1 MARHE
6 DDRSRSGTD
15 RTFWLRHANQ
25 VLGTSALFILALGTV
40 MYHWLEGWSWIDS
53 LYFSSVAVTT
63 VGFGDLTPTTDASK
77 LFTVVY
83 IFSGV
88 AIIATFLNTRLQ
100 RRAAK
105 VNQKG
110 DLATTPQ
117 RASGETPAADR
128 EDSSSDGSD
137 VAST

>member
-1 MARHE
+1 MTRHE
-6 DDRSRSGTD
+6 DDKSRFGAD
-15 RTFWLRHANQ
+15 RTFWLRHANH
-25 VLGTSALFILALGTV
+25 VLGTSALFILVLGVV

-77 LFTVVY
+77 LFTVFY

-88 AIIATFLNTRLQ
+88 AIIATYLNTRFQ

-105 VNQKG
+105 ANQQSG
-110 DLATTPQ
+110 PATNPEH
-117 RASGETPAADR
+117 ASGGTPEAHR
-128 EDSSSDGSD
+128 EDSSGNQPE
-137 VAST
+137 VPAP

>member
-6 DDRSRSGTD
+6 DDTSRSVTD
-15 RTFWLRHANQ
+15 RTFWFRHANQ

-105 VNQKG
+105 MNQQG
-110 DLATTPQ
+110 GLATNPE
-117 RASGETPAADR
+117 RASGGTPDADR
-128 EDSSSDGSD
+128 EDLSGTEPD
-137 VAST
+137 VPTT

>member
-6 DDRSRSGTD
+6 DDKSRAGRV
-15 RTFWLRHANQ
+15 RTFWLRHANH

-40 MYHWLEGWSWIDS
+40 MYHRLEGWSWIDS

-63 VGFGDLTPTTDASK
+63 VGFGDLTPTTDGSK
-77 LFTVVY
+77 LFTVFY

-100 RRAAK
+100 RRAERVDQQRGPASNPPSAPGGTQAVNHDESGGEGPK
-105 VNQKG
+105 VA
-110 DLATTPQ
+110 LP
-117 RASGETPAADR
+117 
-128 EDSSSDGSD
+128 
-137 VAST
+137 